1 MLRYFTLL
9 ACILFVSVD
18 AAHAQ
23 DTNPYTDSI
32 KVNLQKATSAH
43 DKVVWLGEL
52 ARFYLAANRSLSD
65 KYANEMLQVAEESR
79 DRQVIIL
86 SLLNNARRFSNYSVQ
101 VENINAAMKF
111 SQKALDM
118 AKANNLTE
126 YEAWAYIYLAS
137 CERANSDYDKA
148 LSYDNLALA
157 LAANSDNDSL
167 RVNTYISTGDTYLA
181 RNDKMLAFRN
191 YLQALDIAET
201 KTKDNY
207 YLQRDVYHTLSNFYS
222 SLDEWE
228 KAKDYI
234 YKANA
239 LTYKYKQRYD
249 RLNNYNTLGRIYSKS
264 KQYDLAQTF
273 YDKSLALADTL
284 KFGLVKLNT
293 YGGMLS
299 MYIAEKQAAKTLTFI
314 RERPELQ
321 QFLETAGFDYVL
333 DQIRGMAYIDF
344 GKLDSAEYYLAKA
357 APYFENKANRMNKYW
372 FYDNMG
378 TLFEKKKDY
387 SKSLFYWK
395 KAEAMS
401 NEIGDLELKMEV
413 SQRLDSLYQKSQ
425 DFRNAYIYN
434 NRYRVYSDSLRTLA
448 TEKDLMVLE
457 VENENK
463 RKEREAL
470 QAEEATRTRHNIQ
483 YMGITVAIACVFIL
497 LTMFGIFRVSS
508 TTIRILGFFAF
519 IFLFEFIILLADH
532 QIHHLTHG
540 EPWMIMAIKIVL
552 ISILL
557 PLHHFLEEKVIH
569 YLTSRKMLELNKA
582 ALFSKLMPKRE
593 PVEE

>member
-9 ACILFVSVD
+9 TVILLITIGAV
-18 AAHAQ
+18 HAQ
-23 DTNPYTDSI
+23 DNPYTDSL
-32 KVNLQKATSAH
+32 KVNLKNATSARG
-43 DKVVWLGEL
+43 KVIWLGEL
-52 ARFYLAANRSLSD
+52 SRFYLAANRPLSD
-65 KYANEMLQVAEESR
+65 EYANQMQQIAEESR
-79 DRQVIIL
+79 DRELIIF
-86 SLLNNARRFSNYSVQ
+86 SQLNNARRFSNYSAQ
-101 VENINAAMKF
+101 VENINTARKF

-118 AKANNLTE
+118 AKANHLTE
-126 YEAWAYIYLAS
+126 YEAWAYISLAF
-137 CERANSDYDKA
+137 CEQANSDYEKA
-148 LSYDNLALA
+148 LSFNNLALS

-167 RVNTYISTGDTYLA
+167 WVNAYISTGDTYLA

-201 KTKDNY
+201 KAKNNY
-207 YLQRDVYHTLSNFYS
+207 YLQRDIYHTLSAFYS

-249 RLNNYNTLGRIYSKS
+249 RLNNYNMLGRIYAKS

-284 KFGLVKLNT
+284 KFEIVRLNT

-299 MYIAEKQAAKTLTFI
+299 MYIAEKQPAKTLAFI

-321 QFLETAGFDYVL
+321 QFLTKAGFDYVL
-333 DQIRGMAYIDF
+333 DQIRGMSYIDF
-344 GKLDSAEYYLAKA
+344 GKLDSAEYYLMRA
-357 APYFENKANRMNKYW
+357 APYFESKANRMNRYW

-387 SKSLFYWK
+387 PKALLHWK

-413 SQRLDSLYQKSQ
+413 VQRLDSLYQKSQ
-425 DFRNAYIYN
+425 DFKNAYLYN
-434 NRYRVYSDSLRTLA
+434 TKYQVYSDSLRKLA

-457 VENENK
+457 IENENK

-470 QAEEATRTRHNIQ
+470 AEEEAVRTRHNIQ

-532 QIHHLTHG
+532 EIHHLTHG

-582 ALFSKLMPKRE
+582 VLFSKLIPKKE
-593 PVEE
+593 AE

>member
-9 ACILFVSVD
+9 ICVLFLLLG

-23 DTNPYTDSI
+23 DNPYTDSV
-32 KVNLQKATSAH
+32 KVNLKNASSARE
-43 DKVVWLGEL
+43 KIIWLGEL
-52 ARFYLAANRSLSD
+52 ARFYLVANRPLSD
-65 KYANEMLQVAEESR
+65 KYTQEMQQIAEESR
-79 DRQVIIL
+79 DRELIVL
-86 SLLNNARRFSNYSVQ
+86 SQLNNARRFSNYTGQ
-101 VENINAAMKF
+101 VENINVARNF
-111 SQKALDM
+111 SLKAVEL
-118 AKANNLTE
+118 AKANHLPE
-126 YEAWAYIYLAS
+126 YEAWAYIYLAL
-137 CERANSDYDKA
+137 CERENSDYDKA
-148 LSYDNLALA
+148 LSYNNLALS
-157 LAANSDNDSL
+157 LASNSSNDSL
-167 RVNTYISTGDTYLA
+167 RVNTYISMGNTYLG
-181 RNDKMLAFRN
+181 RNDNMLAFRN

-201 KTKDNY
+201 ETKDNFD
-207 YLQRDVYHTLSNFYS
+207 LLCDVYHALSTFYS

-239 LTYKYKQRYD
+239 LTYKYNKRYE
-249 RLNNYNTLGRIYSKS
+249 RLNNYNMLGRIYSKS

-273 YDKSLALADTL
+273 FDKSLALADTL
-284 KFGLVKLNT
+284 KFELLKLNT
-293 YGGMLS
+293 YGGLLS
-299 MYIAEKQAAKTLTFI
+299 MYIAQKQPAKTLEFL
-314 RERPELQ
+314 RQRPEFQ
-321 QFLETAGFDYVL
+321 RFLKKAGLDYVL

-357 APYFENKANRMNKYW
+357 APFFESKANRINKYW

-378 TLFEKKKDY
+378 TLYEKKKDY
-387 SKSLFYWK
+387 PKSLFYWK

-401 NEIGDLELKMEV
+401 NEIGDLELKMEI

-434 NRYRVYSDSLRTLA
+434 NRYQVYSDSLRTLT

-470 QAEEATRTRHNIQ
+470 QAEEDTRTRHNIQ

-532 QIHHLTHG
+532 EIHHWTHG
-540 EPWMIMAIKIVL
+540 EPWKIMAIKIVL

-557 PLHHFLEEKVIH
+557 PLHHYLEEKVIH

-582 ALFSKLMPKRE
+582 ALFSRLMPKRE

>member
-1 MLRYFTLL
+1 MLRYFTLFT
-9 ACILFVSVD
+9 CILLVSLCT
-18 AAHAQ
+18 AHAQ
-23 DTNPYTDSI
+23 DNPYTDSI
-32 KVNLQKATSAH
+32 KVNLENATSARN
-43 DKVVWLGEL
+43 KVIWLGEL

-65 KYANEMLQVAEESR
+65 KYANEMLEVAEESR
-79 DRQVIIL
+79 DRELIIL
-86 SLLNNARRFSNYSVQ
+86 SFLNNARRFSNYSVQ
-101 VENINAAMKF
+101 VENINAALKF

-148 LSYDNLALA
+148 LSFDNLALA

-167 RVNTYISTGDTYLA
+167 RINTYISTGDTYLA

-207 YLQRDVYHTLSNFYS
+207 YLQRDVYHTLSEFYS

-239 LTYKYKQRYD
+239 LTYQYKQRYD

-284 KFGLVKLNT
+284 KFDLVKLNT

-299 MYIAEKQAAKTLTFI
+299 MYIAEKQSAKTLTFI

-321 QFLETAGFDYVL
+321 QFLKTAGFDYVL

-344 GKLDSAEYYLAKA
+344 GKLDSAQYYLTKA
-357 APYFENKANRMNKYW
+357 APYFESKANRMNRYW

-378 TLFEKKKDY
+378 TLFSKKKDY
-387 SKSLFYWK
+387 QNALLYWK
-395 KAEAMS
+395 KAEAVS

-413 SQRLDSLYQKSQ
+413 AQNLDSLYQKSQ
-425 DFRNAYIYN
+425 DFKNAYIYN
-434 NRYRVYSDSLRTLA
+434 NRYRLYSDSLRNLA

-470 QAEEATRTRHNIQ
+470 QAEEDTRTRHNIQ

-497 LTMFGIFRVSS
+497 LTMLGIFRVSS

-532 QIHHLTHG
+532 QIHHWTHG
-540 EPWMIMAIKIVL
+540 EPWKIMAIKIVL

>member
-1 MLRYFTLL
+1 MRYFALL
-9 ACILFVSVD
+9 TCILFISLK
-18 AAHAQ
+18 AAYAQ
-23 DTNPYTDSI
+23 DNPYTDSI
-32 KVNLQKATSAH
+32 KVNLQRATSSRE
-43 DKVVWLGEL
+43 KIVWLDEL
-52 ARFYLAANRSLSD
+52 SRFYLAVNRSLSD
-65 KYANEMLQVAEESR
+65 QYANEMQQIAEESR
-79 DRQVIIL
+79 DRELIIL
-86 SLLNNARRFSNYSVQ
+86 SLLNNARRFSNYSAQ
-101 VENINAAMKF
+101 VENINAARKF
-111 SQKALDM
+111 LQKALEL
-118 AKANNLTE
+118 AKSNHLPE
-126 YEAWAYIYLAS
+126 YEAWTYIYLAL
-137 CERANSDYDKA
+137 CERENSDYDKA
-148 LSYDNLALA
+148 LSYNNLALS
-157 LAANSDNDSL
+157 LAANSSNDSL
-167 RVNTYISTGDTYLA
+167 RVNTYISMGNTYLA
-181 RNDKMLAFRN
+181 RNDNMLAFRN
-191 YLQALDIAET
+191 YLQALDIVET
-201 KTKDNY
+201 ETKDNFD
-207 YLQRDVYHTLSNFYS
+207 LLFDVYHALSTFYS

-239 LTYKYKQRYD
+239 LTYKYNKRYE
-249 RLNNYNTLGRIYSKS
+249 RLNNYSMLGRIYSKS

-273 YDKSLALADTL
+273 FDKSLALADTL
-284 KFGLVKLNT
+284 KFELLKLNT
-293 YGGMLS
+293 YGGLLN
-299 MYIAEKQAAKTLTFI
+299 MYIAQKQPAKTLEFL
-314 RERPELQ
+314 RQRPEFQ
-321 QFLETAGFDYVL
+321 QFLAKAGFDYVL
-333 DQIRGMAYIDF
+333 DQIRGMAYVDF

-357 APYFENKANRMNKYW
+357 APFFESKANRFNKYW

-378 TLFEKKKDY
+378 TLYEKKKNHP
-387 SKSLFYWK
+387 KSLFYWK

-413 SQRLDSLYQKSQ
+413 SQRLDSLYQKKQ
-425 DFRNAYIYN
+425 DYKNAYIYN

-470 QAEEATRTRHNIQ
+470 QAEEDTRTRHNIQ

-497 LTMFGIFRVSS
+497 LTTFGIFRVSS

-532 QIHHLTHG
+532 EIHHLTHG

-582 ALFSKLMPKRE
+582 ALFSKLMAKRE

>member
-1 MLRYFTLL
+1 MPRYFTLL
-9 ACILFVSVD
+9 ICILFMSPG

-23 DTNPYTDSI
+23 NNSYTDSI
-32 KVNLQKATSAH
+32 KVNLEKATSSRE
-43 DKVVWLGEL
+43 KIIWLDEL
-52 ARFYLAANRSLSD
+52 SRFYLAVDRSLSD
-65 KYANEMLQVAEESR
+65 QYANEMQQIAEESR
-79 DRQVIIL
+79 DRELIIL
-86 SLLNNARRFSNYSVQ
+86 SLLNNARRFSNYSAQ
-101 VENINAAMKF
+101 VENINAARKF
-111 SQKALDM
+111 LQKALEV
-118 AKANNLTE
+118 AKSNHLPE
-126 YEAWAYIYLAS
+126 YEAWAYVYLAH
-137 CERANSDYDKA
+137 CERENSDYDKA
-148 LSYDNLALA
+148 LSYNNLALS
-157 LAANSDNDSL
+157 LATNSEDDSL
-167 RVNTYISTGDTYLA
+167 QVSAYVSTGNTYLA

-201 KTKDNY
+201 KVKDSY
-207 YLQRDVYHTLSNFYS
+207 DLQRDVYYALSSFYS

-239 LTYKYKQRYD
+239 LTYKYKKRYD
-249 RLNNYNTLGRIYSKS
+249 RLNNYNKLGRIYTKS

-284 KFGLVKLNT
+284 KFEIIRLNT
-293 YGGMLS
+293 YGGLLT
-299 MYIAEKQAAKTLTFI
+299 MYIAQKQPAKTLAFI
-314 RERPELQ
+314 RQRPELQ
-321 QFLETAGFDYVL
+321 EFLKTAGFDYVL
-333 DQIRGMAYIDF
+333 DQIRGTAYIDF

-357 APYFENKANRMNKYW
+357 APQFESKANRMNKYL

-387 SKSLFYWK
+387 QKSLLYWK

-401 NEIGDLELKMEV
+401 NEIGDLELKIDV
-413 SQRLDSLYQKSQ
+413 AQRMDSLYQKSQ
-425 DFRNAYIYN
+425 DFKNAYLYN
-434 NRYRVYSDSLRTLA
+434 TKYQLYSDSLRKLA

-457 VENENK
+457 VDNENK

-470 QAEEATRTRHNIQ
+470 QAEDDTRTRHNIQ

-532 QIHHLTHG
+532 EIHHLTHG

>member
-9 ACILFVSVD
+9 TVILFITISAV
-18 AAHAQ
+18 HAQ
-23 DTNPYTDSI
+23 DNPYTDSI
-32 KVNLQKATSAH
+32 KVNLENATSARE
-43 DKVVWLGEL
+43 KIIWLDEL
-52 ARFYLAANRSLSD
+52 SRFYLAANRPLSD
-65 KYANEMLQVAEESR
+65 KYANEMQQIAEESR
-79 DRQVIIL
+79 DRELIIL
-86 SLLNNARRFSNYSVQ
+86 SLLNTARKFSNYSGQ
-101 VENINAAMKF
+101 VENINVARKF

-118 AKANNLTE
+118 AKANHLTE
-126 YEAWAYIYLAS
+126 YEAWSYLCLAL
-137 CERANSDYDKA
+137 CERENSDYDKA
-148 LSYDNLALA
+148 LSYNNLALS

-167 RVNTYISTGDTYLA
+167 RVNTYISTGNTYLR

-191 YLQALDIAET
+191 YLLALDIAET
-201 KTKDNY
+201 KAKDNY
-207 YLQRDVYHTLSNFYS
+207 DLQRDVYYALSSFYS
-222 SLDEWE
+222 SLDDWE

-234 YKANA
+234 YRANK

-249 RLNNYNTLGRIYSKS
+249 RLNNYNLLGRIYAKS
-264 KQYDLAQTF
+264 KQYDLAQAF

-284 KFGLVKLNT
+284 KFEIIRLNT
-293 YGGMLS
+293 YGGLLS
-299 MYIAEKQAAKTLTFI
+299 MYIAEKRPAKTLEFI
-314 RERPELQ
+314 RQRPEFQ
-321 QFLETAGFDYVL
+321 EFLIKAGFDYVL

-344 GKLDSAEYYLAKA
+344 GKLDSAEYYLMRA
-357 APYFENKANRMNKYW
+357 APYFENKANRINKYW

-387 SKSLFYWK
+387 QKSLFYWK
-395 KAEAMS
+395 KAESMS

-413 SQRLDSLYQKSQ
+413 VQRLDSLYQKNQ
-425 DFRNAYIYN
+425 DFKNAYLYN
-434 NRYRVYSDSLRTLA
+434 TRYQVYSDSLRKLA

-470 QAEEATRTRHNIQ
+470 AEEEAVRTRHNIQ

-497 LTMFGIFRVSS
+497 LTTFGIFRVSS
-508 TTIRILGFFAF
+508 ATIRILGFFAF

-532 QIHHLTHG
+532 EIHHLTHG

-582 ALFSKLMPKRE
+582 VLFSKLIPKKE
-593 PVEE
+593 AE

>member
-1 MLRYFTLL
+1 MRYFTLL
-9 ACILFVSVD
+9 ICILFVSLS
-18 AAHAQ
+18 ATHAQ
-23 DTNPYTDSI
+23 DNPYTDSI
-32 KVNLQKATSAH
+32 KVNLDKATSAY
-43 DKVVWLGEL
+43 DKIIWLGEL
-52 ARFYLAANRSLSD
+52 SRFYLASNRPLSD
-65 KYANEMLQVAEESR
+65 KYANEMLQIAEESR
-79 DRQVIIL
+79 SRELIIL
-86 SLLNNARRFSNYSVQ
+86 SQLNNARRFSNYTAQ
-101 VENINAAMKF
+101 VENINAARKIL
-111 SQKALDM
+111 QKALEL
-118 AKANNLTE
+118 AKANHLPE
-126 YEAWAYIYLAS
+126 YEAWAYIYLAL
-137 CERANSDYDKA
+137 CERENSDYDKA
-148 LSYDNLALA
+148 LSYNNLALS

-167 RVNTYISTGDTYLA
+167 RVNTYISLGNTYLA
-181 RNDKMLAFRN
+181 RNDNMLAFRN

-201 KTKDNY
+201 ETKY
-207 YLQRDVYHTLSNFYS
+207 SYELQRDVYNALSSFYS

-239 LTYKYKQRYD
+239 LSHKFKKRYD
-249 RLNNYNTLGRIYSKS
+249 RLNNYNALGRIYWKS

-273 YDKSLALADTL
+273 FDKSLALADTL
-284 KFGLVKLNT
+284 KFALVKFNT

-299 MYIAEKQAAKTLTFI
+299 MYIAQKQPAKTLDFM
-314 RERPELQ
+314 RKRPEFQ
-321 QFLETAGFDYVL
+321 QFLVHAGFDYLL

-344 GKLDSAEYYLAKA
+344 GKLDSAEYYLLRAE
-357 APYFENKANRMNKYW
+357 PSFESKANRINKYW

-378 TLFEKKKDY
+378 TLYEKKKDY
-387 SKSLFYWK
+387 PKSLLYWK

-401 NEIGDLELKMEV
+401 NEMGDLELKIEV
-413 SQRLDSLYQKSQ
+413 AQKLDSLYQKKQ
-425 DFRNAYIYN
+425 DFKNAYLYN
-434 NRYRVYSDSLRTLA
+434 SRCQVYSDSLRTLA

-470 QAEEATRTRHNIQ
+470 QAEEETRTRHNIQ

-497 LTMFGIFRVSS
+497 LTMFGIFHVSS

-532 QIHHLTHG
+532 EIHHLTHG

>member
-1 MLRYFTLL
+1 MRYFILL
-9 ACILFVSVD
+9 TCILFISLR
-18 AAHAQ
+18 AAYAQ
-23 DTNPYTDSI
+23 DNPYTDSI
-32 KVNLQKATSAH
+32 KVNLQKATSSREKIICL
-43 DKVVWLGEL
+43 DEL
-52 ARFYLAANRSLSD
+52 SRFYLAVNRSLSD
-65 KYANEMLQVAEESR
+65 QYANEMQQIAEESR
-79 DRQVIIL
+79 DRELIIL
-86 SLLNNARRFSNYSVQ
+86 SLLNNARRFSNYSAQ
-101 VENINAAMKF
+101 VENINAARKF
-111 SQKALDM
+111 LQKALEL
-118 AKANNLTE
+118 AKSNHLPE
-126 YEAWAYIYLAS
+126 YEAWTYIYLAL
-137 CERANSDYDKA
+137 CERENSDNDKA
-148 LSYDNLALA
+148 LSYNNLALS
-157 LAANSDNDSL
+157 LATNSDNDSL
-167 RVNTYISTGDTYLA
+167 RVSAYISTGNTYLA

-201 KTKDNY
+201 KVKDSY
-207 YLQRDVYHTLSNFYS
+207 DLQRDVCYALSSFYR

-239 LTYKYKQRYD
+239 LTYKYKKRYD
-249 RLNNYNTLGRIYSKS
+249 RLNNYNKLGLIYSRS
-264 KQYDLAQTF
+264 KQYDIAQTF

-284 KFGLVKLNT
+284 NFELVKVNT
-293 YGGMLS
+293 YSGLLN
-299 MYIAEKQAAKTLTFI
+299 MYIAEKRPAKTLEFI
-314 RERPELQ
+314 RQRPEFQ
-321 QFLETAGFDYVL
+321 QFLTKAGFGYVL

-344 GKLDSAEYYLAKA
+344 NKLDSAEYYFAKIT
-357 APYFENKANRMNKYW
+357 PYFESKANRINKYW

-387 SKSLFYWK
+387 QKSLLYWK

-401 NEIGDLELKMEV
+401 NEIGDLELKIDV
-413 SQRLDSLYQKSQ
+413 AQRLDSLYQKNQ
-425 DFRNAYIYN
+425 DFKNAYIYN

-448 TEKDLMVLE
+448 TEKDLMALE

-463 RKEREAL
+463 RKERETL
-470 QAEEATRTRHNIQ
+470 QAEADTRTRHNIQ

-532 QIHHLTHG
+532 QIHHWTHG
-540 EPWMIMAIKIVL
+540 EPWKIMAIKIVL

-593 PVEE
+593 AVEE

>member
-1 MLRYFTLL
+1 MRYFILL
-9 ACILFVSVD
+9 TCILFISLR

-23 DTNPYTDSI
+23 DNPYTDSI
-32 KVNLQKATSAH
+32 KVNLQKATSSREKIICL
-43 DKVVWLGEL
+43 DEL
-52 ARFYLAANRSLSD
+52 SRFYLAVDRSLSD
-65 KYANEMLQVAEESR
+65 QYANEMQQIAEESR
-79 DRQVIIL
+79 DRELIIL
-86 SLLNNARRFSNYSVQ
+86 SLLNNARRFSNYSAQ
-101 VENINAAMKF
+101 VENINAARKF
-111 SQKALDM
+111 LQKALEL
-118 AKANNLTE
+118 AKSNHLPE
-126 YEAWAYIYLAS
+126 YEAWAYIYLAL
-137 CERANSDYDKA
+137 CERENSDNDKA
-148 LSYDNLALA
+148 LSYNNLALS
-157 LAANSDNDSL
+157 LITNSDNDSL
-167 RVNTYISTGDTYLA
+167 RVSAYISTGNTYLA

-201 KTKDNY
+201 KVKDSY
-207 YLQRDVYHTLSNFYS
+207 DLQRDVCYALSSFYR

-239 LTYKYKQRYD
+239 LTYKYKKRYD
-249 RLNNYNTLGRIYSKS
+249 RLNNYNKLGLIYSRS
-264 KQYDLAQTF
+264 KQYDIAQTF

-284 KFGLVKLNT
+284 NFELVKVNT
-293 YGGMLS
+293 YSGLLN
-299 MYIAEKQAAKTLTFI
+299 MYIAEKRPAKTLEFI
-314 RERPELQ
+314 RQRPEFQ
-321 QFLETAGFDYVL
+321 QFLTKAGYGYVL

-344 GKLDSAEYYLAKA
+344 DKLDSAEYYFAKVE
-357 APYFENKANRMNKYW
+357 PYFESKANRVNKYW

-387 SKSLFYWK
+387 QKSLFYWK

-401 NEIGDLELKMEV
+401 NEIGDLELKIDV
-413 SQRLDSLYQKSQ
+413 AQRLDSLYQKSQ
-425 DFRNAYIYN
+425 DFKNAYIYN
-434 NRYRVYSDSLRTLA
+434 NRYQVYSDSLRKLS
-448 TEKDLMVLE
+448 TEKDLMALE

-470 QAEEATRTRHNIQ
+470 QAEEDTRTRHNIQ

-532 QIHHLTHG
+532 EIHHWTHG
-540 EPWMIMAIKIVL
+540 EPWKIMAIKIVL

-557 PLHHFLEEKVIH
+557 PLHHYLEEKVIH